1 MDSHHQEPGRCLDSA
16 SGSGGRT
23 RSLSQFPLPLTLA
36 HALPLTDLLWAMPV
50 QVVSCTPFTQPR
62 VSTMY
67 TLDPRPPPTQPLRPP
82 HAPRRPTSHS
92 RTPEIPSPSLAC
104 PPSPSS
110 TTNSSSVTL
119 EHVRPPS
126 LSQLDFLLTP
136 FPFSLPLRLAST
148 RTYTPLKVVG
158 DGSFGTVWLCDW
170 HGTLPPNTPLS
181 AMQCG
186 PGARPEYANKRLVA
200 VKRMKKRWEGGW
212 DECKKLKELEVRSS
226 QQPVHPS
233 AHPTPPFRTFSRCEI
248 SHTTP
253 T

>member
-1 MDSHHQEPGRCLDSA
+1 
-16 SGSGGRT
+16 
-23 RSLSQFPLPLTLA
+23 
-36 HALPLTDLLWAMPV
+36 
-50 QVVSCTPFTQPR
+50 
-62 VSTMY
+62 MY
-67 TLDPRPPPTQPLRPP
+67 TLDPRPPPTQPLHPP
-82 HAPRRPTSHS
+82 HVPHRPSSHS
-92 RTPEIPSPSLAC
+92 RTPELRSPSL
-104 PPSPSS
+104 PYPLSPSNS
-110 TTNSSSVTL
+110 TSSSSATP
-119 EHVRPPS
+119 RPVSPIPTP
-126 LSQLDFLLTP
+126 QPDFLLTP
-136 FPFSLPLRLAST
+136 LPLSLFLAST

-212 DECKKLKELEVRSS
+212 DECKKLKELEVRLFHLPVPLPPSPHFVVPPPSS
-226 QQPVHPS
+226 RS
-233 AHPTPPFRTFSRCEI
+233 EI

>member
-1 MDSHHQEPGRCLDSA
+1 
-16 SGSGGRT
+16 
-23 RSLSQFPLPLTLA
+23 
-36 HALPLTDLLWAMPV
+36 MPV
-50 QVVSCTPFTQPR
+50 QVVSCTQFTHPR

-67 TLDPRPPPTQPLRPP
+67 TLDPRPPPTQPLHTP
-82 HAPRRPTSHS
+82 HVPHRLSSHS
-92 RTPEIPSPSLAC
+92 RTPEIPSPSL
-104 PPSPSS
+104 PYPLSPSNL
-110 TTNSSSVTL
+110 TSSSSGTPGPVSQCPRFNPISYL
-119 EHVRPPS
+119 LLFLSLSLPS
-126 LSQLDFLLTP
+126 LLP
-136 FPFSLPLRLAST
+136 FLAST

-212 DECKKLKELEVRSS
+212 DECKKLKELEVRLL
-226 QQPVHPS
+226 QLPVSPS
-233 AHPTPPFRTFSRCEI
+233 AHILRPARPSSRSEI
-248 SHTTP
+248 SHITP